1 MSEDFSK
8 LSYKELQALAAA
20 NKIPGNIKKELL
32 VDFLEALKC
41 GNEVQVNRM
50 LIELK
55 ENRKR
60 KVRKRKLERL
70 EKMTAVTSTPMH
82 SPNYSSIDDRF
93 YSPQHLPPYRWPAPE
108 DEMMKREDPH
118 YEMFR
123 QYLIQR
129 IQKNYQ
135 NFDTNNN
142 DAEMDTSVLNLKAGA
157 MEFSTQS
164 NVFKNPTETKTFLP
178 SPIIETPVATVVGE
192 SHSSRNI
199 INDTYKPMILQKML
213 QAPLGTNLGA
223 MARLEANRMWPVE
236 HYRSLR
242 DIDDNNS
249 DTITADS
256 ESGDE
261 EWNERECYN
270 IFDQRRQQQQ
280 QQQQVFTEQNNQI
293 PQINLDQ
300 MMMNY
305 LQNNGQNG
313 YQIPNQSN
321 FALANNVQE
330 NCQAWID
337 NSLDYRGPI
346 DYTDTADAS
355 RIYPSSYSV
364 DDQVNYPPFQSN
376 DVSVTNF
383 ANNSSIENNSLQMQ
397 NMHSYYQIPASHMQ
411 QFRPE
416 FYDHNNHSSPICGN
430 NPSFNGNVSHSF
442 NSIPTQQEPYG
453 IYSQESSTSVPP
465 YSGGENFP
473 YSIYQNQCNNQS
485 TSTFTQANKEH
496 NIQMK
501 ADVNSQKERTNTTDA
516 YWPKW
521 SENNA
526 SDLRLENILNLSMG
540 GPTDYTKLNQTSSVY
555 CFAPPLSCPLSGLS
569 SSQHVERAEFMT
581 AGRFHTFIP
590 NSLVYSDSTTG
601 YRSDDSFQPEPIQEV
616 WIADFNNQDD
626 NESNDY
632 LSTSCE
638 TIPE

>member
-1 MSEDFSK
+1 MNEDFSK
-8 LSYKELQALAAA
+8 LSYKELQALAAK

-32 VDFLEALKC
+32 VDFLEALKS

-50 LIELK
+50 LDELR

-93 YSPQHLPPYRWPAPE
+93 YSPQHLSPYRWTVPE
-108 DEMMKREDPH
+108 EEMIKREDPN

-142 DAEMDTSVLNLKAGA
+142 DGELDTAALNLKAGP
-157 MEFSTQS
+157 MEFSTHQS
-164 NVFKNPTETKTFLP
+164 NVFTNPTEAKSFLP
-178 SPIIETPVATVVGE
+178 SPIFETQE
-192 SHSSRNI
+192 SHSLRNI
-199 INDTYKPMILQKML
+199 NENNTNNNNNNNNNSYKPMILQKML

-223 MARLEANRMWPVE
+223 MARLEANRMWPIE

-256 ESGDE
+256 ESCDE

-270 IFDQRRQQQQ
+270 IFDNNRRSQTM
-280 QQQQVFTEQNNQI
+280 FNEQNQI

-305 LQNNGQNG
+305 LQNNSQNG
-313 YQIPNQSN
+313 YQINSTGN
-321 FALANNVQE
+321 FIQE
-330 NCQAWID
+330 NCQSWID

-346 DYTDTADAS
+346 DYTETADTS
-355 RIYPSSYSV
+355 RIYPSYSV
-364 DDQVNYPPFQSN
+364 DEQVNNYQFQN
-376 DVSVTNF
+376 DMNITNF
-383 ANNSSIENNSLQMQ
+383 GQNVNSIVENNSMQIQ
-397 NMHSYYQIPASHMQ
+397 NMHYYPLQQQQQQQQQQQIQ

-416 FYDHNNHSSPICGN
+416 CYEQNHSSVICN
-430 NPSFNGNVSHSF
+430 NSSFNVNVSNSYNPVHTQDSF
-442 NSIPTQQEPYG
+442 G
-453 IYSQESSTSVPP
+453 IYSQDAVTTSAT
-465 YSGGENFP
+465 YSGGENFH
-473 YSIYQNQCNNQS
+473 YQNQAAQKDRNNP
-485 TSTFTQANKEH
+485 
-496 NIQMK
+496 IDM
-501 ADVNSQKERTNTTDA
+501 

-521 SENNA
+521 SDNNA
-526 SDLRLENILNLSMG
+526 SDLRLENILNLSTG
-540 GPTDYTKLNQTSSVY
+540 GSTDYTKLNQTSSVY
-555 CFAPPLSCPLSGLS
+555 CFAPPLSCPLSGS
-569 SSQHVERAEFMT
+569 SSSENVERAEFVT
-581 AGRFHTFIP
+581 AGRCHTFIS
-590 NSLVYSDSTTG
+590 NSLVYSDSTTD

-616 WIADFNNQDD
+616 WITDFNNQDG